1 MTQNLNGTGLRRSV
15 RLQDQREAEYLRG
28 NQQEEGSVQEH
39 DVERLDGKE
48 IARRDLMKQ
57 RINFAK
63 NRSRNLSIPSKP
75 QRPPRQKLG
84 LRHSVRLDVRKKRG
98 AGYLRDNQQED
109 VDIQMGDF
117 QEGSVQE
124 DVVMSDIKRL
134 DREKIARRDLR
145 KQRMNFANNRSRNL
159 SKSSKAQRP
168 PRQELEHHGALPELS
183 PMLDVSTEN
192 QREIIYTW
200 DTDSEKMDIGAIPA
214 YARTTLQVDFHAIP
228 WPMIPFP
235 QTTEVLDDILNMDP
249 DEATEK
255 LIKYIKP
262 LASDMGLIRNLY
274 IAFHPDHWSRHTYP
288 GLIKFIDLISKEIGC
303 IYRTNRSTVSNVPPG
318 EPEDTSTE
326 SQEACDI
333 PHVYPDPLRRETPH
347 SHPPRQFSTNFPAQS
362 ATGKKHRIFEPCK
375 KGTETISWDILTEP
389 RIEKLDPEA
398 KFPEVP
404 IRQRRGMGRGR
415 T

>member
-1 MTQNLNGTGLRRSV
+1 MIWVLDVVNFAAEC
-15 RLQDQREAEYLRG
+15 RLEVLHKREAKYLRG

-63 NRSRNLSIPSKP
+63 NRDLQGKNLACG
-75 QRPPRQKLG
+75 R
-84 LRHSVRLDVRKKRG
+84 SVRLDVCRSALAFSFLGIYYVILIDFAAQSGG

-109 VDIQMGDF
+109 VDIQMGDL

-124 DVVMSDIKRL
+124 DLSGLQGK
-134 DREKIARRDLR
+134 
-145 KQRMNFANNRSRNL
+145 NL
-159 SKSSKAQRP
+159 YSEHS
-168 PRQELEHHGALPELS
+168 EHHGALPELS

-192 QREIIYTW
+192 QH
-200 DTDSEKMDIGAIPA
+200 SEKMDIGAIPA

-288 GLIKFIDLISKEIGC
+288 RPNQV
-303 IYRTNRSTVSNVPPG
+303 YRLDQQGNRG
-318 EPEDTSTE
+318 
-326 SQEACDI
+326 
-333 PHVYPDPLRRETPH
+333 YL
-347 SHPPRQFSTNFPAQS
+347 
-362 ATGKKHRIFEPCK
+362 
-375 KGTETISWDILTEP
+375 
-389 RIEKLDPEA
+389 
-398 KFPEVP
+398 
-404 IRQRRGMGRGR
+404 
-415 T
+415 